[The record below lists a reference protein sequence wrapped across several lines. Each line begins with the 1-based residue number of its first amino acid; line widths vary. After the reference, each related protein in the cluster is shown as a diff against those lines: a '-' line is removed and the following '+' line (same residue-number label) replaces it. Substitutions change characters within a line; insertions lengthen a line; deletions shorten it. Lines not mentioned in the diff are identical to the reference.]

1 MNTEYAIRLQDVSV
15 HYQRNRSLFGR
26 NTDKFTALHNV
37 TMDIVRGEKLGIIGS
52 NGAGKSTLL
61 RVLAGALKPDA
72 GKLDRLHE
80 YDSCRLLALGSGFMI
95 NLTGRENAVLSGLI
109 LGMERRQV
117 VSRLEQ
123 IKDFSG
129 LGEFFDQ
136 PVRTYSSGMRARL
149 GFAVAIQQNP
159 DVLLI
164 DETLS
169 VGDAAFKEKCLTAL
183 RERMHDHATVV
194 LVSHSA
200 RLTIDVCD
208 RVVWL
213 QNGTVKESG
222 DPEQLLNTYR
232 KQTLGKA

>member
-1 MNTEYAIRLQDVSV
+1 MNDQVAIRLRDVV
-15 HYQRNRSLFGR
+15 VTYQRQRSFFGR
-26 NTDKFTALHNV
+26 RTNRFTALKDV
-37 TMDIVRGEKLGIIGS
+37 SLSIGRGEKVGIIGS

-61 RVLAGALKPDA
+61 RVLVGALKPDSGA
-72 GKLDRLHE
+72 IIRNHDH
-80 YDSCRLLALGSGFMI
+80 DSCRLLALGTGFMV
-95 NLTGRENAVLSGLI
+95 NLSGRENAVLSGLI
-109 LGMERRQV
+109 LGMERRQI

-123 IKDFSG
+123 VKDFSG

-149 GFAVAIQQNP
+149 GFAVAIQQRP

-169 VGDAAFKEKCLTAL
+169 VGDAAFKDKCLGAL
-183 RERMHDHATVV
+183 RDRMREHSTVV

-200 RLTIDVCD
+200 GLVMDVCD

-213 QNGTVKESG
+213 RNGEVVRSG
-222 DPEQLLNTYR
+222 DPEAVYSEYR
-232 KQTLGKA
+232 EAAGRAA

>member
-1 MNTEYAIRLQDVSV
+1 
-15 HYQRNRSLFGR
+15 
-26 NTDKFTALHNV
+26 
-37 TMDIVRGEKLGIIGS
+37 RGEKLGVIGA

-61 RVLAGALKPDA
+61 RVLAGALKPDN
-72 GKLDRLHE
+72 GTVDRQHE
-80 YDSCRLLALGSGFMI
+80 HDSCRLLALGTGFMV

-129 LGEFFDQ
+129 LGDFFDQ

-169 VGDAAFKEKCLTAL
+169 VGDAAFKEKC
-183 RERMHDHATVV
+183 
-194 LVSHSA
+194 
-200 RLTIDVCD
+200 
-208 RVVWL
+208 
-213 QNGTVKESG
+213 
-222 DPEQLLNTYR
+222 
-232 KQTLGKA
+232 